1 VKRSESG
8 RYSNSSGARPRG
20 GRPGRTGR
28 CRTARIFISH
38 SSRDDEPARRM
49 KAWLKAQGFEN
60 TFPDKD
66 KLTGIPPADWEKTLY
81 REIERSHAVVII
93 QTPQWLASKWC
104 FAEFTQARALGKAIL
119 PVIETLTGDTRISPD
134 IQTLDL
140 TDDPR
145 AQTSRSTRMDCR
157 VSCAGV
163 RPTKPTAPTRSTLL
177 LTSNTVILGCC
188 VDSRSAY
195 IGNDKFHMSYIK
207 AKSYA

>member
-104 FAEFTQARALGKAIL
+104 VAEFTQARALGKAIL

-145 AQTSRSTRMDCR
+145 AQTSRSTADGLPGKLRWRATNEANRTHEIYVIAYQQHGNFGMLR
-157 VSCAGV
+157 RFEIGV
-163 RPTKPTAPTRSTLL
+163 HWERQ
-177 LTSNTVILGCC
+177 I
-188 VDSRSAY
+188 
-195 IGNDKFHMSYIK
+195 SYVL
-207 AKSYA
+207 YQG